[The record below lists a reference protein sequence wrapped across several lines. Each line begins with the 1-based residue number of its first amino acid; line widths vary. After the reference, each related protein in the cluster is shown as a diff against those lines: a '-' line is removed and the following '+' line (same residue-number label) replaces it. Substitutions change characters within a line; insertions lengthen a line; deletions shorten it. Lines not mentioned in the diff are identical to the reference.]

1 MRGKWSLW
9 KASDGMGPEIDY
21 LRISITDRCN
31 LRCMYCMPEEGIQAL
46 GHDDIMSYEELELFA
61 RAAVSCGIRRIR
73 LTGGEPLVRKGAVDF
88 VRMLSGIDPDLRLS
102 LTTHGVLLARYAEEL
117 KKAGLSRVN
126 ISLDSL
132 DPETYRMLTRTGR
145 LEEALEGLQRVI
157 EVGLEPVKLNVVVLK
172 GINDDPAPF
181 AELARSGPVHVRF
194 IEYMPYFGAKNG
206 KWFISGDEIRS
217 KLERSGELEEVDSP
231 EGWGPADYY
240 RLEGALGT
248 VGFISPVTCHFCPGC
263 NRLRI
268 SAEGRMRTC
277 LFDHDGVDI
286 RGAIRGGADLSR
298 LREIIEGELER
309 KRREGHKKPPVD
321 AHSRI
326 TDHMSRIGG

>member
-1 MRGKWSLW
+1 M
-9 KASDGMGPEIDY
+9 DPEIDY

-31 LRCMYCMPEEGIQAL
+31 LRCIYCMPAEGVQAL
-46 GHDDIMSYEELELFA
+46 EHDDIMSYEDLVLFA
-61 RAAVSCGIRRIR
+61 RAAISCGIKRIR

-88 VRMLSGIDPDLRLS
+88 VRMLAGIDAGLRLS
-102 LTTHGVLLARYAEEL
+102 LTTNGVLLNRYAEEL
-117 KKAGLSRVN
+117 KEAGLNRVN
-126 ISLDSL
+126 MSLDSL
-132 DPETYRMLTRTGR
+132 DPETYGMLTRTGR
-145 LEEALEGLQRVI
+145 LEEALEGLHSAI
-157 EVGLEPVKLNVVVLK
+157 AAGLEPVKLNVVVLK

-181 AELARSGPVHVRF
+181 AELTRKIPVHVRF

-206 KWFISGDEIRS
+206 KWFVPGDETQSR
-217 KLERSGELEEVDSP
+217 LERSGELEEVDSP
-231 EGWGPADYY
+231 EGWGPANYY

-268 SAEGRMRTC
+268 SAEGRMKTC

-286 RGAIRGGADLSR
+286 RGEMRGGADLSR
-298 LREIIEGELER
+298 LREIIRGELER
-309 KRREGHKKPPVD
+309 KRREGHKKPHMD
-321 AHSRI
+321 ASLRV